1 MRWKAGVREDRR
13 AMRSGYSRFLFQQ
26 HVPLMRSIGPQGSVG
41 KLQSALGMPYLIIN
55 ARLAL
60 LGLSDRL

>member
-1 MRWKAGVREDRR
+1 MRWKAGVGEGRC
-13 AMRSGYSRFLFQQ
+13 AMRSACSRFLFQQ
-26 HVPLMRSIGPQGSVG
+26 HVPLMRSIRPQGSVG
-41 KLQSALGMPYLIIN
+41 KLQSALGILYLIIN